1 MTNER
6 KKNSPNLKA
15 YHIIILAC
23 ILSPLLIMNSK
34 YVNSQRNQKK
44 IYKEKSKLFEKIL
57 KSRKLEENEGA
68 EEGAETVAKKE
79 ETDTPKTP
87 SDKVCDKGH
96 AELRA
101 YYETGDLEKIGEKDD
116 GIHCEDK
123 DKDYLKALINII
135 KIAMGDDG
143 DKSDGGDQVVKNDG
157 NYNPENPETRN
168 LLEID
173 SIKDDAINYLM
184 HMLPIFIF
192 FVIGILTLPAWPVCC
207 FCCCCNCCC
216 CCCCKKPG
224 CKIPCFIFTYV
235 FYALSVAICIY
246 GLTQSNSIFVGIAD
260 TECSMLKFFDQVLE
274 GEIKK
279 ELPRWAGI
287 DGINEIIQDIN
298 DQIEQLRSGTL
309 TELNTQIHN
318 IDNKK
323 TDFKNK
329 MRDSGESFF
338 TNPNVPSSS
347 YKSYNTKSY
356 YSYSF
361 SSPSRTINGNY
372 VLDLVKMFGRL
383 KTGVEEEK
391 YEPTNSILD
400 IWHQEYKIVSE
411 NADNYLK
418 DALDSFNTISSTSTG
433 DVLESLKQGQ
443 DTLNDLKNT
452 FNDIKVEIEGIF
464 VDSSDTIDEY
474 GKLGFKLIFGV
485 LGLMNIALAVF
496 VLFICLFSGKMCTN
510 CCCCRCIFKFLT
522 HLLWNIL
529 YLLMF
534 ITFIMGFLFGFI
546 GTIGND
552 VMSIISFI
560 VSSDN
565 LGEGKENI
573 IVDQLGEA
581 KDYLDI
587 CINGNGSIIDLL
599 NIDTSQMDSFN
610 NITSIENQI
619 NETRKE
625 FKEKKTFVTYSL
637 YVDQLKARLNLSE
650 MPILIKD
657 SYDIQLP
664 ISDSANFGGNQDTFL
679 KFDIELNLMN
689 THISTDSTYNE
700 QWNINSNS
708 QNECPAGANPTF
720 TSPTEFNP
728 LKCRPIDRT
737 WINDVTTSNNIKN
750 EAQIVSDT
758 LELLDKAKNI
768 GNSDSFLSI
777 LNDLKTVYNEYLDQY
792 IKALDEFNEILHK
805 ITGKLRSYINDDDS
819 IFSFINGKFIGLN
832 LKVMLKY
839 LKTALGKDVKTIGIC
854 LDIVGCSLALSI
866 SSTILLIVII
876 NIAIDE
882 NKKKKKEEED
892 EEQRKNGPEYPQDR
906 SGRVI
911 RYNNY

>member
-34 YVNSQRNQKK
+34 YVNNQRNQKK

-68 EEGAETVAKKE
+68 KEGAEAAEKKE
-79 ETDTPKTP
+79 EPDTPKTP

-96 AELRA
+96 AELKA

-356 YSYSF
+356 SYSF
-361 SSPSRTINGNY
+361 SSPSRNINGDY

-443 DTLNDLKNT
+443 NTLNELKNT

-485 LGLMNIALAVF
+485 LGLMNIALAIF

-625 FKEKKTFVTYSL
+625 FNEKKTFVTYSL

-664 ISDSANFGGNQDTFL
+664 ISDSANFGESQGTFL
-679 KFDIELNLMN
+679 KFDIELDLMN
-689 THISTDSTYNE
+689 TYISTSTETYKNE
-700 QWNINSNS
+700 QWKINSNS
-708 QNECPAGANPTF
+708 QNVCPSGDHNDGTI
-720 TSPTEFNP
+720 SSSEFNP
-728 LKCRPIDRT
+728 LKCRPLYRDWIDS
-737 WINDVTTSNNIKN
+737 TTNSKIKN
-750 EAQIVSDT
+750 QAQIVSDT
-758 LELLDKAKNI
+758 LDLLDKANKPSE
-768 GNSDSFLSI
+768 SDSFIYI

-876 NIAIDE
+876 NIVIE
-882 NKKKKKEEED
+882 NNKKFSKD
-892 EEQRKNGPEYPQDR
+892 TDVPDFPVTND
-906 SGRVI
+906 GRVVQFK
-911 RYNNY
+911 Y

>member
-6 KKNSPNLKA
+6 KKNSPNLKP

-34 YVNSQRNQKK
+34 YVNNQRNQKK

-57 KSRKLEENEGA
+57 KSRKLEDNEGA
-68 EEGAETVAKKE
+68 EEGAEAVAKKE

-96 AELRA
+96 AELRE
-101 YYETGDLEKIGEKDD
+101 YYKTGDLEKIGETDD

-135 KIAMGDDG
+135 KIAMGDEG
-143 DKSDGGDQVVKNDG
+143 DKSDGGDEVVKGDG
-157 NYNPENPETRN
+157 NNPENPETRN

-173 SIKDDAINYLM
+173 SIKDDATAYIM

-192 FVIGILTLPAWPVCC
+192 LVIGILTLPAWPVCC

-246 GLTQSNSIFVGIAD
+246 GLTQSNSVFVGIAD

-274 GEIKK
+274 GEIKE

-309 TELNTQIHN
+309 QELNKQIDDIN
-318 IDNKK
+318 TKK
-323 TDFKNK
+323 TTFKNK
-329 MRDSGESFF
+329 MKLSGESFF
-338 TNPNVPSSS
+338 DSATSPPSV
-347 YKSYNTKSY
+347 YKSDY
-356 YSYSF
+356 YKHYTF
-361 SSPSRTINGNY
+361 SDTRTGNGYY

-383 KTGVEEEK
+383 QTGVDEEK
-391 YEPTNSILD
+391 YVPSNSILD
-400 IWHQEYKIVSE
+400 IWHQEYKVVSE

-418 DALDSFNTISSTSTG
+418 EALESFNTISDSSTG

-619 NETRKE
+619 NETRNE
-625 FKEKKTFVTYSL
+625 FNEKKTFVTYSL

-650 MPILIKD
+650 IPILMKD
-657 SYDIQLP
+657 TYEIVLP
-664 ISDSANFGGNQDTFL
+664 LSNQNFGDNQDTFL

-689 THISTDSTYNE
+689 RYISAPTGPNKDE
-700 QWNINSNS
+700 QWKINSNS
-708 QNECPAGANPTF
+708 QNACPPGTNNDPTF
-720 TSPTEFNP
+720 TSPSEFNP
-728 LKCRPIDRT
+728 LKCRPLNRD
-737 WINDVTTSNNIKN
+737 WINDAFDT
-750 EAQIVSDT
+750 EAYKFEAKIVSET
-758 LELLDKAKNI
+758 LELLDDAND
-768 GNSDSFLSI
+768 NSEPKSFISI
-777 LNDLKTVYNEYLDQY
+777 LNDLKTVYNDYLDQY
-792 IKALDEFNEILHK
+792 IKALDEFKEILHK

-882 NKKKKKEEED
+882 NKKKKKEEEE
-892 EEQRKNGPEYPQDR
+892 EEQRKNVPEYPQDR